1 MTQLNKNILRRP
13 KVEHKTG
20 LGKSSIYRLIQLGK
34 FPKPLKLTDQSVGW
48 LESEIDQWID
58 ERQRADVMTEV
69 A

>member
-1 MTQLNKNILRRP
+1 MTQVNKTILRRP
-13 KVEHKTG
+13 KVENKTG
-20 LGKSSIYRLIQLGK
+20 LGRSSIYRLIQLGQ
-34 FPKPLKLTDQSVGW
+34 FPKPVKLTERSVGW